1 MAEEQLSG
9 KGNSQFACVKALQMP
24 PHGPLSS
31 QLPGAR
37 RRSIPMADDDSM
49 FSLDD
54 DDDDDD
60 DDDAARRLWESPGDS
75 WPVAVVR
82 MERDRAIENFM
93 LLIMDRMATDS
104 NGGIVD
110 IASMCYD

>member
-9 KGNSQFACVKALQMP
+9 KGNSQFAFVKALQMP

-49 FSLDD
+49 FSL

>member
-1 MAEEQLSG
+1 
-9 KGNSQFACVKALQMP
+9 MP
-24 PHGPLSS
+24 PQGP

-49 FSLDD
+49 FSL
-54 DDDDDD
+54 DDDD

-110 IASMCYD
+110 IASMCYDCNLLMHKLQTSRPIWGLAL

>member
-1 MAEEQLSG
+1 
-9 KGNSQFACVKALQMP
+9 MP

-49 FSLDD
+49 FSL
-54 DDDDDD
+54 DDD

-110 IASMCYD
+110 YCFDVL